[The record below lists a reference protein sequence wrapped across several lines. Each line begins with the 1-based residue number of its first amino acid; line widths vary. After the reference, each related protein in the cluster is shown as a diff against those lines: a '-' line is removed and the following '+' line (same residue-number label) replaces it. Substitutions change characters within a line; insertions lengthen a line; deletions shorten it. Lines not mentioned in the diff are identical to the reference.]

1 VARASSA
8 VLPSRTFAARG
19 VFARGLSTSSVL
31 PERLVVLLRESRW
44 LLQCCIAIFFA
55 LILLS
60 YNSAD
65 PGWSHAVSAREK
77 RRKKEKKENKKKK
90 YTKTNNRS

>member
-1 VARASSA
+1 
-8 VLPSRTFAARG
+8 

-65 PGWSHAVSAREK
+65 PGWSHAVSAREI
-77 RRKKEKKENKKKK
+77 RNLGVASEPIFQI
-90 YTKTNNRS
+90 SCSIFSG

>member
-1 VARASSA
+1 MARLAASA
-8 VLPSRTFAARG
+8 LPARRLPFASG
-19 VFARGLSTSSVL
+19 VGASLL

-60 YNSAD
+60 YNNSD
-65 PGWSHAVSAREK
+65 PGWSHAVSARDV
-77 RRKKEKKENKKKK
+77 RNHGGRLRA
-90 YTKTNNRS
+90 YLSDRSL